1 MTVAPGQP
9 GFPQSR
15 MAEKHR
21 RSSLWLWNTAAAGH
35 RGIRTEKR
43 LATASGATVAIAP
56 FSLSY
61 NCNLLIQSPSVGNAA
76 AAPTGS
82 VNGVPSYHRAPASI
96 ECCVNRGAVRRP
108 LLSLYSTML
117 CPLQASFFLHIQYR
131 FAISCQQP
139 ENTATAF
146 LIIRKKNVAF
156 TPKNA
161 SAHGFPALCTAR
173 DQCPLV
179 ALRPMMPTRSRHT
192 KMARRGNIASLK
204 SSMPTTTDPSAPMPV
219 QIA

>member
-9 GFPQSR
+9 GFPRSR

-43 LATASGATVAIAP
+43 LATASGATVATAR

-108 LLSLYSTML
+108 LLNLTEYYVMPVASIFFPTYSV
-117 CPLQASFFLHIQYR
+117 SFCNLLPETGKCGNSFPYNSYSYQKPHQHAVFQR
-131 FAISCQQP
+131 FALRAI
-139 ENTATAF
+139 NT
-146 LIIRKKNVAF
+146 
-156 TPKNA
+156 
-161 SAHGFPALCTAR
+161 H
-173 DQCPLV
+173 
-179 ALRPMMPTRSRHT
+179 
-192 KMARRGNIASLK
+192 SL
-204 SSMPTTTDPSAPMPV
+204 P
-219 QIA
+219 

>member
-9 GFPQSR
+9 GFPRSR

-108 LLSLYSTML
+108 LLNLL
-117 CPLQASFFLHIQYR
+117 
-131 FAISCQQP
+131 
-139 ENTATAF
+139 
-146 LIIRKKNVAF
+146 KKNVIF
-156 TPKNA
+156 IPKAA
-161 SAHGFPALCTAR
+161 SARGFPALCTAR

>member
-1 MTVAPGQP
+1 MILLCTKGSGVCMTVAPGQP
-9 GFPQSR
+9 GFPRSR

-76 AAPTGS
+76 AAPTVS

-108 LLSLYSTML
+108 LLTPIIVLCYARCKHLFSYIFSIVLQSPDRNRKMRQQLSL
-117 CPLQASFFLHIQYR
+117 
-131 FAISCQQP
+131 
-139 ENTATAF
+139 
-146 LIIRKKNVAF
+146 
-156 TPKNA
+156 
-161 SAHGFPALCTAR
+161 
-173 DQCPLV
+173 
-179 ALRPMMPTRSRHT
+179 
-192 KMARRGNIASLK
+192 
-204 SSMPTTTDPSAPMPV
+204 
-219 QIA
+219 

>member
-1 MTVAPGQP
+1 MILLCTKGSGVCMTVAPGQP
-9 GFPQSR
+9 GFPRSR

-43 LATASGATVAIAP
+43 LATASGATVATAR

-108 LLSLYSTML
+108 LLNLLYKPIIVLCYARCKHLFSYIFSIVLQPPASNRKIRQHLSLL
-117 CPLQASFFLHIQYR
+117 
-131 FAISCQQP
+131 
-139 ENTATAF
+139 
-146 LIIRKKNVAF
+146 
-156 TPKNA
+156 
-161 SAHGFPALCTAR
+161 
-173 DQCPLV
+173 
-179 ALRPMMPTRSRHT
+179 
-192 KMARRGNIASLK
+192 
-204 SSMPTTTDPSAPMPV
+204 
-219 QIA
+219 